1 MLFTYKIWL
10 QKYEIKTI
18 FPRNREEIYRGNVIG
33 CTNLEFSIDIE
44 TGFCYIL
51 IIHKR
56 WSCKVLVISNSL
68 LRVTNYL
75 NC

>member
-56 WSCKVLVISNSL
+56 WSCKVLVISKSFL
-68 LRVTNYL
+68 KVTNCL

>member
-33 CTNLEFSIDIE
+33 CTNLEVSIDIE

-51 IIHKR
+51 IIHK
-56 WSCKVLVISNSL
+56 
-68 LRVTNYL
+68 
-75 NC
+75 

>member
-51 IIHKR
+51 IIHK
-56 WSCKVLVISNSL
+56 
-68 LRVTNYL
+68 
-75 NC
+75 